1 MKIAVIG
8 ANGKAV
14 KLITAE
20 AVSRNLDVTA
30 IVREENQSLTP
41 HVIQKDLFK
50 LTYDD
55 LKDFDVII
63 DAFGAW
69 TPDTLHLHSESLVYL
84 CDLLSGKPNRL
95 LVVGGAGGLFVAPE
109 LTIKLTDTPDFP
121 EAFLPL
127 ALAQGKSLD
136 ELRLSDDVQW
146 TFVSPAADF
155 VADGERTGSYQVGG
169 EQLLLNHN
177 GDSTISYA
185 DYAIGMIDEATKGNA
200 IQKRISLV
208 SK

>member
-8 ANGKAV
+8 ANGKAG

-20 AVSRNLDVTA
+20 AVSRDLDVTA
-30 IVREENQSLTP
+30 IVRSENQSP
-41 HVIQKDLFK
+41 AQHVIQKDLFE

-55 LKDFDVII
+55 LKPFDVII

-69 TPDTLHLHSESLVYL
+69 TPETLHLHSESLAYL
-84 CDLLSGKPNRL
+84 CDVLSGKPNRL
-95 LVVGGAGGLFVAPE
+95 LVVGGAGGLFVDDA

-121 EAFLPL
+121 EAFKPL
-127 ALAQGKSLD
+127 ALALGKSLD
-136 ELRLSDDVQW
+136 ELRLRNDVQW

-169 EQLLLNHN
+169 EQLILNHN
-177 GDSTISYA
+177 QESTISYA
-185 DYAIGMIDEATKGNA
+185 DYAIGMIDEATQGNA
-200 IQKRISLV
+200 IQKRISLC